1 MASLHVRNLDE
12 KLVTRLKE
20 RAAKHGRSA
29 EAEHREILKRAL
41 SWEMPE
47 RNDEGLSWDE
57 RAARLREATKGRA
70 HTPSEVL
77 LRESRD
83 ER

>member
-1 MASLHVRNLDE
+1 MASLHVRNVDE
-12 KLVTRLKE
+12 EIVARLKQ
-20 RAAKHGRSA
+20 RAVRHGRSA
-29 EAEHREILKRAL
+29 EAEHREILKTAL
-41 SWEMPE
+41 EE
-47 RNDEGLSWDE
+47 EEARDARRRNWLAKADAFRRSLEGRD
-57 RAARLREATKGRA
+57 

>member
-1 MASLHVRNLDE
+1 MASLHVRNVDDDI
-12 KLVTRLKE
+12 VARLKQ
-20 RAAKHGRSA
+20 RASRNGRSA
-29 EAEHREILKRAL
+29 EAEHREILKRVLEEEAAAQARKREWL
-41 SWEMPE
+41 AKADAF
-47 RNDEGLSWDE
+47 RKTLEG
-57 RAARLREATKGRA
+57 RI

>member
-1 MASLHVRNLDE
+1 MASLHVRNVDDAIVA
-12 KLVTRLKE
+12 KLKE
-20 RAAKHGRSA
+20 RARRNGRSA
-29 EAEHREILKRAL
+29 EAEHRELLRASL
-41 SWEMPE
+41 DADRPGFAE
-47 RNDEGLSWDE
+47 L
-57 RAARLREATKGRA
+57 AARLRERTANRS

>member
-1 MASLHVRNLDE
+1 MASLHVRNIDE
-12 KLVTRLKE
+12 EIVARLKE
-20 RAAKHGRSA
+20 RAARHGRSA
-29 EAEHREILKRAL
+29 EAEHRAILAEVL
-41 SWEMPE
+41 GSNQPSF
-47 RNDEGLSWDE
+47 DEL
-57 RAARLREATKGRA
+57 AARLRERLKGRD